1 MAAALLTAPLFAL
14 QHTPLVFGDSVVGGA
29 LIMAI
34 LVILAIPFRMVMA
47 WIFNCTGSL
56 FLVGLAHACGNAA
69 VTSTVAGDALIPAL
83 YGRNLGPLHLFTFA
97 VIGIGVA
104 VGTRGR
110 LGLVGVRTAA
120 PGSEPAPEAVRPN
133 P

>member
-56 FLVGLAHACGNAA
+56 FLVGLAHACGHAA
-69 VTSTVAGDALIPAL
+69 VTSTVAGDALIPSSLRAQP
-83 YGRNLGPLHLFTFA
+83 RASASFTFA

-110 LGLVGVRTAA
+110 LASSASGPLRRQRARSRS
-120 PGSEPAPEAVRPN
+120 GSA
-133 P
+133 